1 MTKVERDARLRS
13 EAVDLCLDDDPG
25 GSARGSS
32 GGGGGG
38 GGTARLGS
46 AGSANV
52 PIQLSDDDDN
62 DAP

>member
-1 MTKVERDARLRS
+1 MTKVDRDARLRS
-13 EAVDLCLDDDPG
+13 EAVDLCLEDDP
-25 GSARGSS
+25 GSARGSSS

-38 GGTARLGS
+38 DTARLGS

>member
-1 MTKVERDARLRS
+1 MTQVERDARLRS

-25 GSARGSS
+25 STRGSS

-46 AGSANV
+46 VGSADV